1 MNNFVSRKPQRWSHR
16 VGSSAEVAR
25 FSDLS
30 AICAVLASWASG
42 SGHQHEG
49 GLVKRSPTTG
59 RGLSVMAFGYAA
71 RPNRREDTRR
81 QPCVA
86 RPLTA
91 GPKAPLCPIGGGRA
105 PHPPTSRTGR
115 RDVPHVGAAVVATEV
130 VHGRSGATSCRPLA
144 TAHGRV
150 PASAPARVLPI
161 RPSQWDAVTLTHVD
175 GGFRRRSSGRGRP
188 ISSPLKVLSRGLNC
202 CTLCCTASKVQQQSK
217 GKTALT
223 RGGANGTRTRN
234 PLLAK

>member
-1 MNNFVSRKPQRWSHR
+1 MNNLVSRKPQRWSHR

-130 VHGRSGATSCRPLA
+130 VHGRSGGPIARLR
-144 TAHGRV
+144 RV
-150 PASAPARVLPI
+150 EGS
-161 RPSQWDAVTLTHVD
+161 HVD
-175 GGFRRRSSGRGRP
+175 HRRRSAVVEGRSVRDILP
-188 ISSPLKVLSRGLNC
+188 AWVRWS
-202 CTLCCTASKVQQQSK
+202 
-217 GKTALT
+217 
-223 RGGANGTRTRN
+223 
-234 PLLAK
+234 

>member
-1 MNNFVSRKPQRWSHR
+1 MNNLVSRKPQRWSHS

-30 AICAVLASWASG
+30 AISAVLASWASG

-91 GPKAPLCPIGGGRA
+91 GPKAPLCPIGGGRG

-115 RDVPHVGAAVVATEV
+115 RDVPMSEPVSLPPKWYTVAQVAQLLGYGE
-130 VHGRSGATSCRPLA
+130 
-144 TAHGRV
+144 
-150 PASAPARVLPI
+150 
-161 RPSQWDAVTLTHVD
+161 
-175 GGFRRRSSGRGRP
+175 
-188 ISSPLKVLSRGLNC
+188 
-202 CTLCCTASKVQQQSK
+202 SKVRMLIIAGELHS
-217 GKTALT
+217 
-223 RGGANGTRTRN
+223 
-234 PLLAK
+234 